1 MKELEGRVRA
11 ERVEG
16 AVEKVLREVVL
27 GGMEGEISKLE

>member
-16 AVEKVLREVVL
+16 ALEKILREVVL
-27 GGMEGEISKLE
+27 GGYGRGDK